1 MATLGILL
9 IAVIALFITWYSLSL
24 RHKRKKA
31 KEILRW
37 IQSSLS
43 GRGHVVGISWT
54 SPSRFRVP
62 LRLTCGVFQRAWVL
76 VEPHEQQTPI
86 QCLFSTSRPPFIL
99 LQSHWMG
106 VCCAC
111 SSTSTEAR

>member
-9 IAVIALFITWYSLSL
+9 IAAIALFIAWYSLSL
-24 RHKRKKA
+24 RQKRKKA

-37 IQSSLS
+37 IQSSLA

-62 LRLTCGVFQRAWVL
+62 LRLTCGVFQRAWVV
-76 VEPHEQQTPI
+76 VELHAQIGRASCRE
-86 QCLFSTSRPPFIL
+86 R
-99 LQSHWMG
+99 
-106 VCCAC
+106 V
-111 SSTSTEAR
+111 